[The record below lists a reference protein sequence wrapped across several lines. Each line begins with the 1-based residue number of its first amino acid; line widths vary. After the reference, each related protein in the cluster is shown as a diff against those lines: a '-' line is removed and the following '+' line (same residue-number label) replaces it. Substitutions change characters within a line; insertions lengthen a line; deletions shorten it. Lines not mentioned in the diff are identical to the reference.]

1 MAWISRSTRLILF
14 GVAIAA
20 APQLASAQN
29 YPSKPVKLVLPYAP
43 GGIIDYVGRHLA
55 EHLGENLGQ
64 TVIAENKPG
73 AGGMV
78 GADVVARSAPDGY
91 TIVLT
96 DPGIVIN
103 PTLQNDVPYDLF
115 KGLQPISIIGSSAS
129 VVVVSP
135 KLPVKTFQELIAYGK
150 ANPGKLNFATAG
162 IGTAPHLAGE
172 MVKLRT
178 GIEMTHVPYRGIG
191 PAFPD
196 IMNGKVQ
203 LAFSSIAGALPFTND
218 KRVTPIA
225 TTLLKRSSVYPDVPT
240 IAESGLPG
248 FEVDLWVGIYGPA
261 HLPPDVLKR
270 LNTELNKTLQN
281 PQFRAALAKVGI
293 EPRGTSVEETV
304 AITRS
309 EYDKWKKV
317 IVDGKLKEK
326 AHAG

>member
-1 MAWISRSTRLILF
+1 MAWIARTTGLIFL
-14 GVAIAA
+14 GAAIASAPQIAA
-20 APQLASAQN
+20 AQGF
-29 YPSKPVKLVLPYAP
+29 PSKPLRLVLPYAP

-55 EHLGENLGQ
+55 ERLGEKLGQ

-91 TIVLT
+91 TLVLT

-103 PTLQNDVPYDLF
+103 PTLQDDVPYDLF
-115 KGLQPISIIGSSAS
+115 KGLQPISIIGSSPS
-129 VVVVSP
+129 VLVVSP
-135 KLPVKTFQELIAYGK
+135 KLPVKTFQDLIAYGK

-162 IGTAPHLAGE
+162 VGTAPHLAGE
-172 MVKLRT
+172 LVKLRT
-178 GIEMTHVPYRGIG
+178 GVEMTHIPYKGIG

-203 LAFSSIAGALPFTND
+203 MAFSSIAGALPFTND

-248 FEVDLWVGIYGPA
+248 FEVDLWVGVYGPA
-261 HLPPDVLKR
+261 NLPPEILKR
-270 LNTELNKTLQN
+270 LNTELNKTLEN
-281 PQFRAALAKVGI
+281 PAMKDALAKVGI
-293 EPRGTSVEETV
+293 EPRGTSVEEGV

-317 IVDGKLKEK
+317 IIDGKLKEK
-326 AHAG
+326 EHAG

>member
-1 MAWISRSTRLILF
+1 MAWIARSARLIFL
-14 GVAIAA
+14 GAAIMS
-20 APQLASAQN
+20 APQAASAQN
-29 YPSKPVKLVLPYAP
+29 FPNKPLRLVLPYAP

-55 EHLGENLGQ
+55 ERLGENLGQ

-91 TIVLT
+91 TLVVT

-135 KLPVKTFQELIAYGK
+135 KLPVKTFEDLIAYGK

-172 MVKLRT
+172 LVKLRT
-178 GIEMTHVPYRGIG
+178 GIEMTHIPYKGIG

-203 LAFSSIAGALPFTND
+203 MAFSSIAGALPFTND
-218 KRVTPIA
+218 NRVIPIA
-225 TTLLKRSSVYPDVPT
+225 TTLLKRSAAYPDVPT

-248 FEVDLWVGIYGPA
+248 FEVDLWVAVYGPA
-261 HLPPDVLKR
+261 NMPPDILKR
-270 LNTELNKTLQN
+270 INTALNKTLEN
-281 PQFRAALAKVGI
+281 PAMKDALAKAGI

-304 AITRS
+304 AINRS

-317 IVDGKLKEK
+317 IIDGKLKE
-326 AHAG
+326 HAG